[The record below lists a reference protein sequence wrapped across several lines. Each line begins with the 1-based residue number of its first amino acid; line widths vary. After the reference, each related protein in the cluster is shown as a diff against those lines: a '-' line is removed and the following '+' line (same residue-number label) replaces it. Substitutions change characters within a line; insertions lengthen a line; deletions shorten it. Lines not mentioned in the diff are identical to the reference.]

1 MRLVRFARGADT
13 GIGVRHDAG
22 VVATGYAD
30 LRSFIADGER
40 ALAAARSRAADPA
53 AAAFEPDRVL
63 APLPDP
69 GKMLF
74 CGLTHRSL
82 RAELGGGE
90 RLTEHP
96 YVYAKLQH
104 TIIGPGEAIVIPSAA
119 TDACWEVELGVILG
133 ADARNVSVEDALGH
147 VFGYTVIND
156 VTALDEMT
164 PALDTWTCPM
174 TLLKNYETF
183 CPMGPEVV
191 LTDELP
197 DPGELGQRTIVN
209 GEIRQDGS
217 MADCWLSVAEI
228 VSWLSSRLPLRAGD
242 VISTGTP
249 PGIDRMAPGDEVVCE
264 IDRVGRLVNPVVA
277 GWEA

>member
-1 MRLVRFARGADT
+1 MRLVRFARGSDT
-13 GIGVRHDAG
+13 GIGVKVDGGIVSTGYSDLHSFIQDGETALVSARERVADAG
-22 VVATGYAD
+22 RPVEAD
-30 LRSFIADGER
+30 A
-40 ALAAARSRAADPA
+40 
-53 AAAFEPDRVL
+53 VL

-74 CGLTHRSL
+74 CGLTHRAL
-82 RAELGGGE
+82 RDELGGGE

-104 TIIGPGEAIVIPSAA
+104 TIIGPGEPIVVPSEE
-119 TDACWEVELGVILG
+119 TEACWEVELGVIIG
-133 ADARNVSVEDALGH
+133 RDARNVAVERALDH

-156 VTALDEMT
+156 VTAIDEMLGS
-164 PALDTWTCPM
+164 LDTWTCPM

-197 DPGELGQRTIVN
+197 DPGQVGQRTIVN

-217 MADCWLSVAEI
+217 MADCWYSVAEI
-228 VSWLSSRLPLRAGD
+228 IAWLSSRMPLRAGD
-242 VISTGTP
+242 LISTGTP
-249 PGIDRMAPGDEVVCE
+249 PGIERMTPGDEVVCE
-264 IDRVGRLVNPVVA
+264 IDGVGRLVNPVVA
-277 GWEA
+277 GWRS